1 MTTTATR
8 TTTTATSN
16 LVKTSHYM
24 SPASREHVQQL
35 AQTHARSA
43 SWIVRRCLEYGLA
56 HAEDVDFQAGSDTAK
71 TREDF
76 QKAIADFFG
85 DQPT

>member
-8 TTTTATSN
+8 TTTATGN

-24 SPASREHVQQL
+24 TPASREQVQQL

-43 SWIVRRCLEYGLA
+43 GWIVRRCLEYGLA
-56 HAEDVDFQAGSDTAK
+56 NAEDVDFQADGGAAK
-71 TREDF
+71 THEDF

-85 DQPT
+85 EQPT

>member
-8 TTTTATSN
+8 ATTATSN

-24 SPASREHVQQL
+24 TPASRELVQQL

-43 SWIVRRCLEYGLA
+43 GWIVRRCLEYGLA
-56 HAEDVDFQAGSDTAK
+56 HAEDVDFHTGSDTAK

>member
-1 MTTTATR
+1 MTTTA
-8 TTTTATSN
+8 ASN

-24 SPASREHVQQL
+24 SPAAREQVQQL

-56 HAEDVDFQAGSDTAK
+56 HAEDVDFHADGGTAK

-85 DQPT
+85 E